1 MIIVTIIYYPFRIC
15 FVDDIDYDDL
25 LLFYNFFD
33 CFFMIDIFIN
43 CLSSYY
49 DDKNQLVFT
58 PRTILLNYL
67 KGMFIFDFLAVFPYE
82 SI

>member
-25 LLFYNFFD
+25 LLIDNFFD
-33 CFFMIDIFIN
+33 CFFMIDISIN
-43 CLSSYY
+43 CVSSYY

-67 KGMFIFDFLAVFPYE
+67 KGWFIIDFLAVFPYE

>member
-25 LLFYNFFD
+25 LLIDNFFD

-43 CLSSYY
+43 CVSSYY
-49 DDKNQLVFT
+49 DDKN
-58 PRTILLNYL
+58 
-67 KGMFIFDFLAVFPYE
+67 
-82 SI
+82 